1 MDSGSSKA
9 AVNAGPHRC
18 DGSRMAW
25 SAGLRR
31 SHAGQLGEGLEMS
44 TVAQSISARV
54 AWDMDGLELQCPC
67 CHSMELFPALQQPTF
82 VCNRCR
88 FLLTLQ
94 DGIWRALPEER
105 LSYFSQFLAD
115 YQMIRAAEGR
125 GSNTA
130 DYYVGLPYKD
140 SSGKNS
146 EQWKIRASTYSYMEK
161 HILRTLQERSLVLD
175 LGAGNGW
182 MSYRL
187 AQMGFRTV
195 AVDLLLNDQDGLG
208 AANHFRGYLTKIF
221 PRFQAESTRLPFAS
235 SQFDAIIFNASFHYA
250 ENYAT
255 TLREA
260 MRCLKDNGMVIIADT
275 PWYSKPASGER
286 MLVERRAAFL
296 HRFGTAS
303 D

>member
-1 MDSGSSKA
+1 
-9 AVNAGPHRC
+9 
-18 DGSRMAW
+18 
-25 SAGLRR
+25 
-31 SHAGQLGEGLEMS
+31 
-44 TVAQSISARV
+44 
-54 AWDMDGLELQCPC
+54 
-67 CHSMELFPALQQPTF
+67 MELFPALQQPTF

-161 HILRTLQERSLVLD
+161 HILRKLQERSLVLD

-187 AQMGFRTV
+187 AQMGFRAV
-195 AVDLLLNDQDGLG
+195 ALDLLVNDQDGLG

-235 SQFDAIIFNASFHYA
+235 AQFDAIIFNASFHYA

-286 MLVERRAAFL
+286 MLVERRTAFL

-303 D
+303 DSIPSLEYLTDERLSELEEEFGFRWERHMPFYGIRWAMRPAIARLRGRREPSRFRIYCARKSA